1 MLSLSR
7 IFGAMAGLETP
18 RYIWEVSVDGER
30 VKDFDSDVAA
40 MRHMLC
46 LSSCG
51 IALARIGLK
60 KTIQFASGRRGYV
73 LSYVCAC

>member
-1 MLSLSR
+1 
-7 IFGAMAGLETP
+7 MAGLETP

-40 MRHMLC
+40 GRYMLC
-46 LSSCG
+46 PGNCG

-60 KTIQFASGRRGYV
+60 KTIQFASGGRWYV
-73 LSYVCAC
+73 LSYVCVC